1 MRSQLQNLF
10 VFTAVFGWRTNGL
23 EARSTVCWGELGPWL
38 EVQVIFAYGED

>member
-23 EARSTVCWGELGPWL
+23 EARSTVCWRGLSQSL
-38 EVQVIFAYGED
+38 EVHAIFAYGED